1 MSPTLL
7 TSAGVSLV
15 TFAKG
20 LTNQCEENSH
30 MLIVN
35 DDQRRRAGIKSLSK
49 RCSYCHKPL
58 LDYPL
63 IISDDA
69 VFGVYHA
76 ACAAS
81 LAIEIQVDLYTFFR
95 PPAPYRKLFT
105 LSEVV
110 ASDGE
115 GESCAIKRS

>member
-1 MSPTLL
+1 
-7 TSAGVSLV
+7 
-15 TFAKG
+15 
-20 LTNQCEENSH
+20 

-49 RCSYCHKPL
+49 RCSYCQKPL

-63 IISDDA
+63 IVSDDA

-95 PPAPYRKLFT
+95 PPAPYIKLFT
-105 LSEVV
+105 LTEI
-110 ASDGE
+110 AAKGGE
-115 GESCAIKRS
+115 GENCAVNGS